1 MMESRARNS
10 QEAKLRLKRYF
21 RIESEGGFVLVLA
34 LMLLAI
40 FTLLGTL
47 SLQIANTEILTAG
60 NKESSL
66 ASFYLMEGVAGLGI
80 AHLENQNAAGDE
92 CAEETNEDC
101 PVKELYQ
108 VETTSLA
115 WLDESYSGDSAI
127 PVFDLSINEAAIEN
141 DDSVMPRI
149 RKFPENWHGAGQHVV
164 RVPEALRVENRTGL
178 EPPGYVDKEDGGDD
192 LIRFAVQDTGRIGA
206 YSIGA
211 DDPVYKNY
219 KVYGLYHVI
228 NDGASGYQ
236 GLFGV
241 EMGYRMELARM
252 EVL

>member
-1 MMESRARNS
+1 MNNQDEKTRSMLN
-10 QEAKLRLKRYF
+10 F
-21 RIESEGGFVLVLA
+21 RIGSESGFVLVLA

-40 FTLLGTL
+40 FTLLGVL
-47 SLQIANTEILTAG
+47 SLQIATTEVLTAG

-80 AHLENQNAAGDE
+80 AHLERQNRAGDE
-92 CAEETNEDC
+92 CGDETSQTC
-101 PVKELYQ
+101 PVKELHQ
-108 VETTSLA
+108 VESTSLV
-115 WLDESYSGDSAI
+115 WLDESFSGDATKD
-127 PVFDLSINEAAIEN
+127 VFELGLNEEGIES
-141 DDSVMPRI
+141 DDSVVPRI
-149 RKFPENWHGAGQHVV
+149 RKFPDNWYGANQHVS
-164 RVPEALRVENRTGL
+164 RVPKALRVNNRHGL
-178 EPPGYVDKEDGGDD
+178 EPPGYMDREDGGDD

-211 DDPVYKNY
+211 DDPVFKNY
-219 KVYGLYHVI
+219 KVYGLYHVV
-228 NDGASGYQ
+228 NDRASSYQ